1 MDKFTKE
8 TMIAWAYD
16 AIGCQPRYAI
26 QNMKKALSMCAWMND
41 ENDKHRY
48 WSATFALNHWDL
60 YQAECEARRN
70 KRVAA

>member
-16 AIGCQPRYAI
+16 AIGCQQRYAI
-26 QNMKKALSMCAWMND
+26 QNMKKALSMCAWMNA
-41 ENDKHRY
+41 ENEKHRY